1 MGPEGWRQR
10 LELRCY
16 GPRNTKSQQKLEKT
30 GGCLPSLQRDNGPPD
45 TLTSD
50 KINNCSLNLPSL
62 Q

>member
-1 MGPEGWRQR
+1 MVKEHQEP
-10 LELRCY
+10 
-16 GPRNTKSQQKLEKT
+16 TQKLEKT

-50 KINNCSLNLPSL
+50 KINNISLDLPSL